1 MATYEEARLD
11 ELRKKKR
18 KTILSKIGR
27 GDKSTKGEDQF
38 LKQYTEDEARI
49 NRLMDVE
56 KKKKLASK

>member
-27 GDKSTKGEDQF
+27 GDKSTKVQDQY
-38 LKQYTEDEARI
+38 LAQYDKEEARI
-49 NRLMDVE
+49 KRIIADK

>member
-27 GDKSTKGEDQF
+27 GDKSTKVQDQY
-38 LKQYTEDEARI
+38 LAQYDKEEARI
-49 NRLMDVE
+49 KRIIAD
-56 KKKKLASK
+56 KKKTKLASK